1 MPNGSIGQ
9 AIANARKLRGLTQQG
24 LADRVPCSVS
34 LVRKVERGYR
44 DATPSF
50 ISAVSRALHVEV
62 TDLTGQPY
70 RGQTA
75 SEDAVHEPI
84 ADLRR
89 EVAVY
94 DLPPEPYERPPPGLA
109 ELRARVGEITRL
121 RQAARYLKLGAELPA
136 LLRDLRAAAHARPS
150 GEQERIFRLLAE
162 SYDACRT
169 LAYKLGYLDLAALL
183 VTRHAYAAQRSGDPL
198 ELAVGETMRAHEMI
212 GAGEFRSA
220 EALMNASLTRI
231 GDIVSDDEPATIS
244 VYGYLHL
251 EASLAAARDGD
262 ANMADDH
269 LAEARNAAERLG
281 TDRDDYR
288 LVFGPVNVRI
298 WDVSMA
304 VELGDVGAAI
314 ARSDSG
320 AFEPP
325 TGFSAERTSHY
336 HIDLAR
342 GYLWTGR
349 PADRERSLQHL
360 LKAEKIAPQHTR
372 FHPMTREAI
381 RQLMRLSRKSP
392 DALIGLAA
400 RVGVRS

>member
-1 MPNGSIGQ
+1 MTQDSIGQ
-9 AIANARKLRGLTQQG
+9 AIGSARKLRGLTQQG
-24 LADRVPCSVS
+24 LADRASCSVS
-34 LVRKVERGYR
+34 LVRKVERGDR

-50 ISAVSRALHVEV
+50 ISAVSRALHVDV
-62 TDLTGQPY
+62 TELTGQPY

-75 SEDAVHEPI
+75 NEDAIHEPI
-84 ADLRR
+84 AELRR

-94 DLPPEPYERPPPGLA
+94 DLPPESYERPPPRLA
-109 ELRARVGEITRL
+109 ELRPRVGEITRL

-136 LLRDLRAAAHARPS
+136 LLCDLRAAAHASPAS
-150 GEQERIFRLLAE
+150 EQDRIFGLLAE

-183 VTRHAYAAQRSGDPL
+183 VTRHAYAAERSGDPL

-231 GDIVSDDEPATIS
+231 GDAVNDDEPATIS
-244 VYGYLHL
+244 VFGYLHL
-251 EASLAAARDGD
+251 EASLAAARGGDGD
-262 ANMADDH
+262 TADDH
-269 LAEARNAAERLG
+269 LAEASEAAERLG
-281 TDRDDYR
+281 ADRDDYR

-304 VELGDVGAAI
+304 VELGDAGAAI

-325 TGFSAERTSHY
+325 TGFPAERTSHY
-336 HIDLAR
+336 YIDLAR
-342 GYLWTGR
+342 CYLWTGR
-349 PADRERSLQHL
+349 PADRDRSLQHL
-360 LKAEKIAPQHTR
+360 LKAERIAPQHTR
-372 FHPMTREAI
+372 FHPMTRETV
-381 RQLMRLSRKSP
+381 RQLTRLSRTSP
-392 DALIGLAA
+392 DSLIGLAA

>member
-1 MPNGSIGQ
+1 MTQDSIGQ
-9 AIANARKLRGLTQQG
+9 AIASARKLRGLTQQG
-24 LADRVPCSVS
+24 LADRASCSVS
-34 LVRKVERGYR
+34 LVRKVERGDR

-50 ISAVSRALHVEV
+50 ISAVSRALHVDV
-62 TDLTGQPY
+62 TELTGQPY

-75 SEDAVHEPI
+75 NEDAVHEPI
-84 ADLRR
+84 AELRR

-94 DLPPEPYERPPPGLA
+94 DLPPESYERPPARLA
-109 ELRARVGEITRL
+109 ELRPRVGEITRL

-136 LLRDLRAAAHARPS
+136 LLCDLRAAAHASPAS
-150 GEQERIFRLLAE
+150 EQDRIFGLLAE

-169 LAYKLGYLDLAALL
+169 LAYKLGYL
-183 VTRHAYAAQRSGDPL
+183 
-198 ELAVGETMRAHEMI
+198 GETMRAHEMI

-231 GDIVSDDEPATIS
+231 GDAVNDDEPATIS
-244 VYGYLHL
+244 VFGYLHL
-251 EASLAAARDGD
+251 EASLAAARGGD
-262 ANMADDH
+262 RDTADDH
-269 LAEARNAAERLG
+269 LAEASEAAERLG
-281 TDRDDYR
+281 ADRDDYR

-304 VELGDVGAAI
+304 VELGDAGAAI

-325 TGFSAERTSHY
+325 TGFPAERTSHY
-336 HIDLAR
+336 HIDLVR

-349 PADRERSLQHL
+349 PADRDRSLQHL
-360 LKAEKIAPQHTR
+360 LKAERIAPQHTR
-372 FHPMTREAI
+372 FHPMTRETV
-381 RQLMRLSRKSP
+381 RQLTRLSRTSP
-392 DALIGLAA
+392 DSLIGLAA